1 MNPNIDKFPMANTG
15 PTGANVPGAE
25 FAVPTQVAEQLP
37 TREATS
43 FAPAQP
49 IGSSSPIVA
58 ANAQAPAANATPP
71 AQSAAA
77 VSIPHVE
84 SAGTEE
90 DLEKKWVAVAKTIV
104 ERTQGDPYLQSLQ
117 LSKAGKE
124 FRTQT
129 GRGVNPDEE

>member
-15 PTGANVPGAE
+15 PTGANVQGMEFGA
-25 FAVPTQVAEQLP
+25 PMQVAEQLP
-37 TREATS
+37 TREAAS

-49 IGSSSPIVA
+49 AMPPSPVIA
-58 ANAQAPAANATPP
+58 DNAQAPTAGSTPTV
-71 AQSAAA
+71 QSAAA

-84 SAGTEE
+84 GAGTEE

-124 FRTQT
+124 FRAQT